1 MVRWAP
7 SVLLGAAA
15 VAVAGVLGAAA
26 HEFDGTTAR
35 RATPREVAGP
45 FFLDLRKIRRD
56 VTNGRPGVPLYLDLK
71 VLGNCKPNGGG
82 CRPKG
87 DALVDIWHADS
98 RGVYSGFPNEGV
110 NATGRDFL
118 RGALVTRADGSATF
132 RTIVPGWYWTRLA
145 HVHLKVRLSPPPPRG
160 SAANFP
166 DSGFVTQLFFPP
178 PFLRRV
184 YATKPYARRAAR
196 RGGRGGEDG
205 EDDEDAYTAT
215 VGTDFELRGDWR
227 KYQALQLSPRPATE
241 GWLRANGFAVPPRWR
256 RRQGKG
262 GRLGYVASYT
272 LRLRW

>member
-1 MVRWAP
+1 MAAGEDAAV
-7 SVLLGAAA
+7 GAAGWPGSVSQPA
-15 VAVAGVLGAAA
+15 NVIALSAPGIPSLPLG
-26 HEFDGTTAR
+26 HCS
-35 RATPREVAGP
+35 
-45 FFLDLRKIRRD
+45 FFLAFVPPCPLRAPPPRSPR
-56 VTNGRPGVPLYLDLK
+56 
-71 VLGNCKPNGGG
+71 
-82 CRPKG
+82 
-87 DALVDIWHADS
+87 HAH
-98 RGVYSGFPNEGV
+98 SGLPNEGV
-110 NATGRDFL
+110 NATGRDFF

-160 SAANFP
+160 SPANFP
-166 DSGFVTQLFFPP
+166 DAGFVTQLFFPP

-184 YATKPYARRAAR
+184 YATEPYARRAAR
-196 RGGRGGEDG
+196 RGGRGGDA
-205 EDDEDAYTAT
+205 DEDAYTAT